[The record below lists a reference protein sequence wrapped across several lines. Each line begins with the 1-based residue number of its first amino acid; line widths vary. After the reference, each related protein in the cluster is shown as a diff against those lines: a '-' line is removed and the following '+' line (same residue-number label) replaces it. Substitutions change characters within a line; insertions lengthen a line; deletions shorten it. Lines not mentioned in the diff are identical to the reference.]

1 MPLPSWLTD
10 PPPIE
15 ADKCFGEPEKD
26 DNIEDAHQDDEF
38 EQQYLRR
45 KGLLANPGFWEDLKK
60 CRDVDDL
67 HNFATGHGI
76 DVQMCPKLLFER
88 LCHAGQPLPTLLH
101 ALEDAVLG
109 TSGNLSF
116 LLDWQLR
123 KWTGERKSRKDTE
136 LDDISLLQQ
145 WMRRQ
150 FYLGLR
156 TEEDICVFLRFAFGV
171 SDATSDE
178 SLLSTLIASIFEGL
192 QSSSVFGFKD
202 LRMETQCRL
211 LESITR
217 GPVTPQS
224 VDLGF
229 TLVEAMGK
237 SHLEGTD
244 QKISA
249 FIGVVVH
256 AHASSREHEKR
267 ETVFPEV
274 LEKVL
279 DMIKGLPQEL
289 ACSVILITTKVF
301 IHDHVRMPAIE
312 AATMQLPDTWWS
324 ALAKTDILGFGRE
337 TALKTEIELFMS
349 TQEPEVAVPYLRQ
362 LDDRQKACFILHY
375 WVGPKTPSGRS
386 RARYLFDGFC
396 SAKGK
401 DSPWI
406 SMFQAARKY
415 AEESSEPSD
424 AHIKQV
430 FKVLQMLHQSETIV
444 EIIKQARKL
453 HAIIDESDVVYTI
466 REHLCEQPLLAERLF
481 HFYPRLRLEK
491 CPELAERMILN
502 PRIHPNTALHYMQKR
517 RTRFPVDLEG
527 FSQLRT
533 QLLDRMALAYSSA
546 LHITPRMAFRNVH
559 KCYIQHMKERI
570 GAPSVEMARA
580 LTRAGLIRPL
590 QGGQWVG
597 TTIVRWILSVVRS
610 TESTDVADRVDDLV
624 YKWRG
629 DNVRK
634 FRAASLANRCAEF
647 HATKDPMGFRV
658 QIKWS
663 KYYQGYEKVYTPLKI
678 PGP

>member
-10 PPPIE
+10 PPPTE
-15 ADKCFGEPEKD
+15 ADKCFGEPEKY
-26 DNIEDAHQDDEF
+26 DNMEGAQQNDEL

-67 HNFATGHGI
+67 HNFATGYAI
-76 DVQMCPKLLFER
+76 DVQTCPKLLFGR

-101 ALEDAVLG
+101 ALEDAALG
-109 TSGNLSF
+109 TSGNLKF
-116 LLDWQLR
+116 LLDWHLR
-123 KWTGERKSRKDTE
+123 KWTGERQLRNDTE
-136 LDDISLLQQ
+136 SDDIIFLQQ
-145 WMRRQ
+145 WTRRQ

-156 TEEDICVFLRFAFGV
+156 TEEDICVFLRLASGA

-178 SLLSTLIASIFEGL
+178 SLLYTLITSIFEGL

-211 LESITR
+211 LEFITR

-224 VDLGF
+224 VDIGF
-229 TLVEAMGK
+229 TLVEAMGQ

-267 ETVFPEV
+267 ETVFLEV
-274 LEKVL
+274 LAKVL
-279 DMIKGLPQEL
+279 EIIRGLPQEL
-289 ACSVILITTKVF
+289 ACSVILITTKAF
-301 IHDHVRMPAIE
+301 INDHVRMPAIE
-312 AATMQLPDTWWS
+312 AATMPLPDTWWS
-324 ALAKTDILGFGRE
+324 VLAKTDILGFGRE

-375 WVGPKTPSGRS
+375 WVGPKTPSGRP

-396 SAKGK
+396 STKGK
-401 DSPWI
+401 DSPWV

-415 AEESSEPSD
+415 AEESSEPFD
-424 AHIKQV
+424 ADIKQV
-430 FKVLQMLHQSETIV
+430 FKVLQMLHQSEAIV

-481 HFYPRLRLEK
+481 DFYPRLRLET
-491 CPELAERMILN
+491 CPDLAERMILN
-502 PRIHPNTALHYMQKR
+502 PRIHPYTALRYVRKR
-517 RTRFPVDLEG
+517 RTRFPIDLER

-533 QLLDRMALAYSSA
+533 HLLDRMALAYSSA
-546 LHITPRMAFRNVH
+546 LHISPRMAFRNVH
-559 KCYIQHMKERI
+559 RCYIQHMKERI
-570 GAPSVEMARA
+570 GSPSVEMARA

-590 QGGQWVG
+590 QEGQWVG
-597 TTIVRWILSVVRS
+597 TTRVRWILSVVRS
-610 TESTDVADRVDDLV
+610 TESPDVADRVDDLV
-624 YKWRG
+624 YEWRG
-629 DNVRK
+629 NNVRK
-634 FRAASLANRCAEF
+634 FRAVSQANRCAEF
-647 HATKDPMGFRV
+647 HATKDPMRFRV
-658 QIKWS
+658 QIKFS
-663 KYYQGYEKVYTPLKI
+663 NYYRRYEKVYTPLEI
-678 PGP
+678 SGP